1 MCGVW
6 VSSQPLLEA
15 HFKGRRHLKRAL
27 EQADA
32 DATDMGLQTGSA
44 PDTASVPRFV
54 PLFFPFFGWVSCSL
68 YLKHTCSERTTR
80 AM

>member
-32 DATDMGLQTGSA
+32 DAANMGLQPGTT
-44 PDTASVPRFV
+44 PDTAAVPRSMV
-54 PLFFPFFGWVSCSL
+54 FPS
-68 YLKHTCSERTTR
+68 
-80 AM
+80 